1 MYIFLSII
9 SYGQDVKIDT
19 NRICPQ
25 RIFHL
30 IYNKVVRVI
39 ERLQIN
45 NYRDSKRGHVTST

>member
-30 IYNKVVRVI
+30 IYNKVIRVK

-45 NYRDSKRGHVTST
+45 NYGDSKRGHVTSA